1 MNLGEIFSVD
11 SVEASN
17 NYEPLPA
24 GWYSASISDAELRDT
39 KAGTGVY
46 VSVKYVISGPSHQG
60 RIVYGNMNIRNPN
73 PMAEDIGRQQ
83 LAALMRAIGLEEIRD
98 TDQLIGGNC
107 EIKLSIKQDEQYGD
121 RNEIKAWKA
130 LEKAQKAQEP
140 AAKKSA
146 APWSKK

>member
-73 PMAEDIGRQQ
+73 SMAEDIGRQQ
-83 LAALMRAIGLEEIRD
+83 LAALMRAIGLDEIRD

-121 RNEIKAWKA
+121 RNEIKAWKP
-130 LEKAQKAQEP
+130 LEKAQKTQEP
-140 AAKKSA
+140 ATKKSA